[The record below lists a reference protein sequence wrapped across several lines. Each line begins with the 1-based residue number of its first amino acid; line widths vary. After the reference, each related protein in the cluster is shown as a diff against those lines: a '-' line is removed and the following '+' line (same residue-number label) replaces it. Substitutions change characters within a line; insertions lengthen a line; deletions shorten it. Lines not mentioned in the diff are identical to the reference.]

1 MALEIFKLVGSVF
14 VDTDKAEKS
23 LKKADKQGMNFG
35 KTLANGVKA
44 AGKFAVGVG
53 TAAVAA
59 VGGMMALT
67 ESTREYRTEQGKLE
81 AAYKAAGMEADVAR
95 GVYEEMN
102 GILGDSGQAVEAS
115 AHLAK
120 LCDTEEELSEWTTI
134 CTGVYATFGDSLPIE
149 NLTEA
154 ANETA
159 KTGKITGGL
168 ADALNWAGI
177 SEEEFQKKL
186 DACNTEAE
194 REALIRGTL
203 IDIYD
208 ESADAY
214 RENSAAIIEANKAQ
228 DRMNNAMAQIGAA
241 FEPAMTAIK
250 NMGASLLEEF
260 VPGVTMAGQAFSALL
275 NGTPGAAKT
284 LGNSLSSLI
293 TQALKKLIDI
303 VPTVVEVGV
312 SLISTLAASL
322 VEMAPMVVEALM
334 LVGSQLL
341 VGAGNIVSRIAVA
354 FADSIPDWVTAIQNG
369 LPLLLDGLVSLI
381 FALVGSMETILQ
393 PLLVALPSILETIAV
408 ALLEQLPILIPQLLN
423 MMVSLVTMLVE
434 QLPILIPQLLT
445 VIMTVIQI
453 LTEQLPIL
461 IPQIIEALT
470 AIIVLITEQLPVILP
485 MLIEACILIVM
496 GIVQALPTILSSLV
510 SALPGALSAIWD
522 LIVVIFEGI
531 PDWFSQLWEGAVA
544 LTEEIFTPIVEFF
557 SGIWED
563 IVAWFD
569 PAVVDFFSG
578 IFTDA
583 WTAIET
589 GWASAV
595 GWFED
600 IWASIQG
607 AFASVTSW
615 FSDTFTDAWT
625 AVKNVFSTGGE
636 VFDGIKEGIADVFK
650 TTVNAIIRGINKV
663 IKVPFDA
670 LNTILTKVKN
680 VEVLGLKPFSFVG
693 TLSVPEIPE
702 LEQGAVL
709 ERGQVG
715 LLEGNGAEAVVPLHQ
730 NQEWISA
737 VARDMDA
744 ALGGTSGGKVLD
756 VLTAIQASL
765 EAIAEAGI
773 CLDTGALVGAL
784 AQPMDRRLGQ
794 LQAAKG
800 RL

>member
-14 VDTDKAEKS
+14 VDTEKAEKS
-23 LKKADKQGMNFG
+23 LKKVDKQGMSFG
-35 KTLANGVKA
+35 KTLASGVKA

-67 ESTREYRTEQGKLE
+67 ESTREYRTEQGKLKTAFE
-81 AAYKAAGMEADVAR
+81 AAGLEADVAR
-95 GVYEEMN
+95 GVYTELN
-102 GILGDSGQAVEAS
+102 GVLGDSGQAVEAS

-120 LCDTEEELSEWTTI
+120 LCDTEEELSEWTDI
-134 CTGVYATFGDSLPIE
+134 CTGVYAEFGDSLPIE

-186 DACNTEAE
+186 DACNSEAE

-203 IDIYD
+203 IDIYGD
-208 ESADAY
+208 SADAY
-214 RENSAAIIEANKAQ
+214 RENNEALIEANKAQ
-228 DRMNNAMAQIGAA
+228 DRLNNAMAQIGAA

-275 NGTPGAAKT
+275 KGTPGAAKT
-284 LGNSLSSLI
+284 LGKSLSSLLS
-293 TQALKKLIDI
+293 QVLDKLLELVPVVLDVAL
-303 VPTVVEVGV
+303 E
-312 SLISTLAASL
+312 LISTFSLSILEMLPDVARTLMKLLDTVFTQLAGVLPDILSALIDSAL
-322 VEMAPMVVEALM
+322 GVLGNLLAYAPDVIEAIVVLIEA
-334 LVGSQLL
+334 
-341 VGAGNIVSRIAVA
+341 
-354 FADSIPDWVTAIQNG
+354 VTA
-369 LPLLLDGLVSLI
+369 
-381 FALVGSMETILQ
+381 E
-393 PLLVALPSILETIAV
+393 LPSILQNLMDWLPELIWELGTAIQ
-408 ALLEQLPILIPQLLN
+408 LSLPIILDALVLLI
-423 MMVSLVTMLVE
+423 TTLVE
-434 QLPILIPQLLT
+434 QLPVLLPQL
-445 VIMTVIQI
+445 VEVVMTVVEM
-453 LTEQLPIL
+453 LTESLPVL
-461 IPQIIEALT
+461 IPQIVEALT
-470 AIIVLITEQLPVILP
+470 AIVVLLTEQLPVIMP
-485 MLIEACILIVM
+485 MLIEACITIIM
-496 GIVQALPTILSSLV
+496 GIVQALPTILSALV
-510 SALPGALSAIWD
+510 SALPAALSAIWD
-522 LIVVIFEGI
+522 LIVVIFEGL
-531 PDWFSQLWEGAVA
+531 PEWFGQLWEGAVA
-544 LTEEIFTPIVEFF
+544 ICEEIFAPIVDWLG
-557 SGIWED
+557 GIWED

-578 IFTDA
+578 IFADA
-583 WTAIET
+583 WTGIET
-589 GWASAV
+589 GWSAAV

-607 AFASVTSW
+607 AFSSVTSW
-615 FSDTFTDAWT
+615 FQDTFADAWQ
-625 AVKNVFSTGGE
+625 AVKDVFSTGGE

-670 LNTILTKVKN
+670 LNKMLGKVKN
-680 VEVLGLKPFSFVG
+680 VEVLGIKPFSFVG

>member
-23 LKKADKQGMNFG
+23 LKKADKQASSFG
-35 KTLANGVKA
+35 KTLVGGVKA

-59 VGGMMALT
+59 VGGMMAIT
-67 ESTREYRTEQGKLE
+67 ESTREYRTEQGKLKTAFE
-81 AAYKAAGMEADVAR
+81 AAGLEADVAR
-95 GVYEEMN
+95 GVYTELN
-102 GILGDSGQAVEAS
+102 GVLGDSGQAVEAS
-115 AHLAK
+115 SHLAK

-134 CTGVYATFGDSLPIE
+134 CTGVYAEFGDSLPIE

-186 DACNTEAE
+186 DACNSEAE

-203 IDIYD
+203 IDLYGD
-208 ESADAY
+208 SADAY
-214 RENSAAIIEANKAQ
+214 RENNEALIEANKAQ

-241 FEPAMTAIK
+241 FEPAMTALK

-275 NGTPGAAKT
+275 KGTPGAAKT
-284 LGNSLSSLI
+284 LGNSLSSLLS
-293 TQALKKLIDI
+293 TALQKLLDI

-322 VEMAPMVVEALM
+322 VEMAPAVVEALFN
-334 LVGSQLL
+334 VGSQLL
-341 VGAGNIVSRIAVA
+341 VGAGDIVSRIAVA
-354 FADSIPDWVTAIQNG
+354 FAESIPDWVTAIQNG
-369 LPLLLDGLVSLI
+369 LPMLLDGLVSLI
-381 FALVGSMETILQ
+381 FSIVGSMETILQ
-393 PLLVALPSILETIAV
+393 PLLAALPSILETIAV
-408 ALLEQLPILIPQLLN
+408 ALLEQVPILVPQLLN
-423 MMVSLVTMLVE
+423 MLVSLVTMIVE
-434 QLPILIPQLLT
+434 QLPILLPQLLS
-445 VIMTVIQI
+445 VIMTVIQM
-453 LTEQLPIL
+453 LTEQLPVL
-461 IPQIIEALT
+461 IPQIIEAAV
-470 AIIVLITEQLPVILP
+470 AIVTLLTEQLPVILP
-485 MLIEACILIVM
+485 MLIEACVLIVM
-496 GIVQALPTILSSLV
+496 GIVQALPSILSALV
-510 SALPGALSAIWD
+510 SALPAALSAIWD
-522 LIVVIFEGI
+522 LIVVIFEGL
-531 PDWFSQLWEGAVA
+531 PEWFGQLWEGAVA
-544 LTEEIFTPIVEFF
+544 ICEEIFTPIVEFF

-569 PAVVDFFSG
+569 PAVVDFFSD
-578 IFTDA
+578 IFADA
-583 WTAIET
+583 WAGIES
-589 GWASAV
+589 GWSAAV

-600 IWASIQG
+600 IWSSIQG
-607 AFASVTSW
+607 AFSSVTNW
-615 FSDTFTDAWT
+615 FRDTFADAWQ
-625 AVKNVFSTGGE
+625 AVKDVFSTGGQ

-650 TTVNAIIRGINKV
+650 DTVNAIIRGINKV

-670 LNTILTKVKN
+670 LNKILGKVKN
-680 VEVLGLKPFSFVG
+680 VEVLGIRPFSFVT
-693 TLSVPEIPE
+693 TLSTPEIPE